1 MGDGCPGGDGGD
13 RSDRGGTSALHD
25 RGHGPRLRLHS
36 APMKCVRCGSE
47 VPATAHCAS
56 CGAPLPS
63 AATQRV
69 AAVLGTTAAHSS
81 LRYQLVGGNA
91 FACARVELA
100 PGQSIRAEAGAMVSM
115 SGNVDLQ
122 SQLQGGFMGAL
133 KRMVTRESLFVSTF
147 TAVGGA
153 GEVLLAPAVPGD
165 VVGVDL
171 AGRSLL
177 VQSSSW
183 LATEPEVQLDT
194 EFAGFR
200 GLFAGE
206 GLFFIRISGRG
217 TALLSSY
224 GAIVHRPIP
233 EGARYVVDTGN
244 LVAFDARMP
253 YQVRKASRRGWLRS
267 MLSGEALVAEFAGP
281 GELWLQTRNLRALAG
296 ALFPL
301 FPSQQQGGGLDRLIG
316 D

>member
-1 MGDGCPGGDGGD
+1 MRCP
-13 RSDRGGTSALHD
+13 
-25 RGHGPRLRLHS
+25 
-36 APMKCVRCGSE
+36 RCGSE
-47 VPATAHCAS
+47 VPATTACAS

-69 AAVLGTTAAHSS
+69 AAVLGTTSAQST

-100 PGQSIRAEAGAMVSM
+100 AGQSIRAEAGAMVSM
-115 SGNVDLQ
+115 SGNVDLH
-122 SQLQGGFMGAL
+122 SQLQGGVMGAL

-147 TAVGGA
+147 TAQGGA
-153 GEVLLAPAVPGD
+153 GEVLLGPPVPGD
-165 VVGVDL
+165 VVGVDVT
-171 AGRSLL
+171 GRSLL

-183 LATEPEVQLDT
+183 LASELGVKLDT

-206 GLFFIRISGRG
+206 GLFFIRMAGEG

-233 EGARYVVDTGN
+233 AGARYVVDTGN
-244 LVAFDARMP
+244 LVAFDAGMP
-253 YQVRKASRRGWLRS
+253 YQVRRASRKGWLRS
-267 MLSGEALVAEFAGP
+267 IVSGEALVAEFAGP
-281 GELWLQTRNLRALAG
+281 GELWLQTRSLTALAG

-301 FPSQQQGGGLDRLIG
+301 FPTQQQGGGIG
-316 D
+316 QLFGN

>member
-1 MGDGCPGGDGGD
+1 MRCP
-13 RSDRGGTSALHD
+13 A
-25 RGHGPRLRLHS
+25 
-36 APMKCVRCGSE
+36 CGSE
-47 VPATAHCAS
+47 VPATAACTS

-63 AATQRV
+63 SATQRV
-69 AAVLGTTAAHSS
+69 SAVLGTTPARSS

-100 PGQSIRAEAGAMVSM
+100 QNQSVRAEAGAMVSM

-122 SQLQGGFMGAL
+122 SQLHGGLMGAL
-133 KRMVTRESLFVSTF
+133 KRMVTRESVFVSTY
-147 TAVGGA
+147 TALGGA

-165 VVGVDL
+165 VVGIDL
-171 AGRSLL
+171 TGRALL

-183 LATEPEVQLDT
+183 LASEPDVQLDT

-206 GLFFIRISGRG
+206 GLFFIRMSGQG

-233 EGARYVVDTGN
+233 AGARYVVDTGN
-244 LVAFDARMP
+244 VVAFDARMP

-267 MLSGEALVAEFAGP
+267 ILSGEALVAEFTGP
-281 GELWLQTRNLRALAG
+281 GELWLQTRNLQALAG

-301 FPSQQQGGGLDRLIG
+301 FPTQQQGGGGLSQLFG
-316 D
+316 N

>member
-1 MGDGCPGGDGGD
+1 MRCP
-13 RSDRGGTSALHD
+13 SCSA
-25 RGHGPRLRLHS
+25 
-36 APMKCVRCGSE
+36 E
-47 VPATAHCAS
+47 VPATAACSA

-63 AATQRV
+63 AAGQRV
-69 AAVLGTTAAHSS
+69 AAVLGTTAVRSS

-100 PGQSIRAEAGAMVSM
+100 PNQSVRAEAGAMVSM

-122 SQLQGGFMGAL
+122 SQLQGGLMGAL

-147 TAVGGA
+147 TAQGGA
-153 GEVLLAPAVPGD
+153 GEVLLAPPVPGD
-165 VVGVDL
+165 VVGIDL
-171 AGRSLL
+171 TGRALL

-183 LATEPEVQLDT
+183 LASEQSVEIDT

-206 GLFFIRISGRG
+206 GLFFIRMSGEG

-224 GAIVHRPIP
+224 GAIVHRPVP
-233 EGARYVVDTGN
+233 AGARYVVDTGN
-244 LVAFDARMP
+244 IVAFDARMP

-267 MLSGEALVAEFAGP
+267 ILSGESLVAEFTGP
-281 GELWLQTRNLRALAG
+281 GELWLQTRNLQGLAG

-301 FPSQQQGGGLDRLIG
+301 FPNQQQGGGGGLGQLFG
-316 D
+316 N

>member
-1 MGDGCPGGDGGD
+1 MRCPNCGDEAGPDAACRACGAVLRAGAAAPAAGDVLAT
-13 RSDRGGTSALHD
+13 TSA
-25 RGHGPRLRLHS
+25 
-36 APMKCVRCGSE
+36 
-47 VPATAHCAS
+47 AS
-56 CGAPLPS
+56 
-63 AATQRV
+63 T
-69 AAVLGTTAAHSS
+69 

-100 PGQSIRAEAGAMVSM
+100 AGQSILAEAGAMVSM

-122 SQLQGGFMGAL
+122 SRMQGGVMGAL
-133 KRMVTRESLFVSTF
+133 RRMVTRESVFVSTF
-147 TAVGGA
+147 TAMGGPA
-153 GEVLLAPAVPGD
+153 EVLLAPPVPGD
-165 VVGVDL
+165 VIGL
-171 AGRSLL
+171 ELEGRTLL

-183 LATEPEVQLDT
+183 LASDPETRIDT

-206 GLFFIRISGRG
+206 GLFFIRLSGRG

-224 GAIVHRPIP
+224 GAIVRRPIP
-233 EGARYVVDTGN
+233 AGGRYVVDTGHV
-244 LVAFDARMP
+244 VAFDAAMP

-267 MLSGEALVAEFAGP
+267 IVSGEALVAEFAGP
-281 GELWLQTRNLRALAG
+281 GEVWLQTRNLQALAG

-301 FPSQQQGGGLDRLIG
+301 FPTQHQGGSDLGRLFG

>member
-1 MGDGCPGGDGGD
+1 MRCP
-13 RSDRGGTSALHD
+13 S
-25 RGHGPRLRLHS
+25 
-36 APMKCVRCGSE
+36 CGSE
-47 VPATAHCAS
+47 VPATAACTS

-63 AATQRV
+63 AASQRV
-69 AAVLGTTAAHSS
+69 AAVLGTTPARSS

-91 FACARVELA
+91 FAAARVELA
-100 PGQSIRAEAGAMVSM
+100 PGQAVRAEAGAMISM

-122 SQLQGGFMGAL
+122 AQLQGGLMGAL
-133 KRMVTRESLFVSTF
+133 KRMMTRESLFVSTF

-153 GEVLLAPAVPGD
+153 GEVLLGPRVPGD

-171 AGRSLL
+171 AGRTLL

-183 LATEPEVQLDT
+183 LASELEVQLDT

-206 GLFFIRISGRG
+206 GLFFIRMSGQG

-233 EGARYVVDTGN
+233 AGGRYVVDTGN
-244 LVAFDARMP
+244 LVAFDGRMP

-267 MLSGEALVAEFAGP
+267 ILSGEALVAEFTGP
-281 GELWLQTRNLRALAG
+281 GELWLQTRNLAGLAG

-301 FPSQQQGGGLDRLIG
+301 FPSQQQGGGLGQLLG